1 MKKTNYRNLKL
12 IIIELVLLVISI
24 CTYKYIFEVET
35 TRRIYAEETE
45 KFVEENKNPI
55 FSIDKIILCSSAT
68 AVDNSD
74 GKLNDLNISQYTDI
88 SLYINNK
95 GRSEEITAENTVNQ
109 LFINNIKV
117 ENQIQGSKKIFNYKN
132 PLYSGKYVELPNW
145 QNDGILFNVV
155 NTNEKNENAN
165 YDENIFYTDCSNPI
179 SLGYINKN
187 FLVNGVVNRSN
198 AVINFDG
205 SILKDA
211 EVDLETLK
219 TKISFSVNLTNN
231 FNENFVCNVSL
242 DIDLDSENEE
252 IYSGSLIK
260 ILDLKEDKF
269 NFIKVSS

>member
-45 KFVEENKNPI
+45 KFIEENNNPI
-55 FSIDKIILCSSAT
+55 FSIDKIILCSSAN

-74 GKLNDLNISQYTDI
+74 GKMENLDISQFTDI
-88 SLYINNK
+88 ALYINNK

-132 PLYSGKYVELPNW
+132 PLYSGKYVELSNW

-155 NTNEKNENAN
+155 NTNKKNENAN

-187 FLVNGVVNRSN
+187 FLINGVVNRSN

-219 TKISFSVNLTNN
+219 TKISFSINLTNN
-231 FNENFVCNVSL
+231 FNEKFVCNVNL

-260 ILDLKEDKF
+260 ILDLDEEEFK
-269 NFIKVSS
+269 FIKVSD

>member
-95 GRSEEITAENTVNQ
+95 GRSEEITAENTVN
-109 LFINNIKV
+109 K
-117 ENQIQGSKKIFNYKN
+117 S
-132 PLYSGKYVELPNW
+132 
-145 QNDGILFNVV
+145 
-155 NTNEKNENAN
+155 
-165 YDENIFYTDCSNPI
+165 
-179 SLGYINKN
+179 
-187 FLVNGVVNRSN
+187 
-198 AVINFDG
+198 
-205 SILKDA
+205 
-211 EVDLETLK
+211 
-219 TKISFSVNLTNN
+219 
-231 FNENFVCNVSL
+231 
-242 DIDLDSENEE
+242 
-252 IYSGSLIK
+252 
-260 ILDLKEDKF
+260 
-269 NFIKVSS
+269 

>member
-132 PLYSGKYVELPNW
+132 PYLI
-145 QNDGILFNVV
+145 ILFR
-155 NTNEKNENAN
+155 
-165 YDENIFYTDCSNPI
+165 IF
-179 SLGYINKN
+179 
-187 FLVNGVVNRSN
+187 
-198 AVINFDG
+198 
-205 SILKDA
+205 
-211 EVDLETLK
+211 
-219 TKISFSVNLTNN
+219 
-231 FNENFVCNVSL
+231 
-242 DIDLDSENEE
+242 
-252 IYSGSLIK
+252 
-260 ILDLKEDKF
+260 
-269 NFIKVSS
+269 

>member
-252 IYSGSLIK
+252 IYSVGSWEK
-260 ILDLKEDKF
+260 
-269 NFIKVSS
+269 